1 MIRTLVDT
9 GFLVGAF
16 ASHDN
21 LKASAKAYLTGRGP
35 GLITTAPVIV
45 ETCFFLKPAE
55 KRNLLEWVQRGGVEL
70 VEWPVSAYAQTNAIV
85 AKYADRDIDI
95 ADAAL
100 IWLAGFTN
108 TREILT
114 SDIKDFSVYRLAG
127 GKRFELIDWFV

>member
-1 MIRTLVDT
+1 MIPTLVDT

-21 LKASAKAYLTGRGP
+21 LKAQAKAYLTSRRP
-35 GLITTAPVIV
+35 KLITVPPVIV
-45 ETCFFLKPAE
+45 ETCFFLTAAE
-55 KRNLLEWVQRGGVEL
+55 KCNLLEWVQRGGIEL
-70 VEWPVSAYAQTNAIV
+70 ADWPVSAYAQTSAIV
-85 AKYADRDIDI
+85 AKYADRNIDI

-100 IWLAGFTN
+100 IWLAGHAN

-127 GKRFELIDWFV
+127 GKRFKLIDWFD

>member
-1 MIRTLVDT
+1 MIRTLADT

-16 ASHDN
+16 AGHDN
-21 LKASAKAYLTGRGP
+21 LKASAKAYLTSRKP
-35 GLITTAPVIV
+35 KLITVAPVIF
-45 ETCFFLKPAE
+45 ETCFFLRAAE
-55 KRNLLEWVQRGGVEL
+55 KRNLLEWAQRGGIEV
-70 VEWPVSAYAQTNAIV
+70 VEWPVSAYAQTNAII

-100 IWLAGFTN
+100 IWLAGFAN

-127 GKRFELIDWFV
+127 GKHFELLDWFV